1 MTAGRPRPRIIDKPA
16 QSVHSGYKF
25 AVLTPWRRRPVLA
38 PG

>member
-1 MTAGRPRPRIIDKPA
+1 MTAGTPRLRIIDKPA

-25 AVLTPWRRRPVLA
+25 AVLISWRRRLVPA